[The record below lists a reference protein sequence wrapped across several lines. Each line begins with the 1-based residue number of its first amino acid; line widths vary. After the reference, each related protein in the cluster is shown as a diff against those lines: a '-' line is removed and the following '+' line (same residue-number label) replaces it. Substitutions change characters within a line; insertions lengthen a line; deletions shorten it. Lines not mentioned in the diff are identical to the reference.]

1 MATDVF
7 KLQGKTALIT
17 GGGSG
22 LGLHFAQTLADAGAR
37 VVLCARRAGTIE
49 AAAAAI
55 RERGGDADCVPMD
68 VTDAA
73 SIAAAFDH
81 AWAAGPVSIVI
92 NNAGTTA
99 TPSLLEMTEETWD
112 QVMDTNL
119 KGAWMVAREAVR
131 RLAQTPEP
139 AGSIVNIASILGMA
153 VQKGT
158 GPYGASKAGLLH
170 LTRIMAMEWA
180 KYNIRVNAIAPGYFA
195 TDLAEDFLSSDF
207 ARNMVKR
214 IPQRRL
220 GDLDDLTG
228 AILLLASGASA
239 HMTGTVI
246 TVDGGHSMPAI

>member
-1 MATDVF
+1 MATNHFD
-7 KLQGKTALIT
+7 LNGQTALIT
-17 GGGSG
+17 GGGAG
-22 LGLHFAQTLADAGAR
+22 LGLHFAHVLADAGAR

-49 AAAAAI
+49 AGAAAI
-55 RERGGDADCVPMD
+55 REKGGDADCVPMD

-81 AWAAGPVSIVI
+81 AWAAGPVNIIV
-92 NNAGTTA
+92 NNAGMTA
-99 TPSLLEMTEETWD
+99 EPSLLEMTEEIWD

-119 KGAWMVAREAVR
+119 KGAWMVAREGVK
-131 RLAQTPEP
+131 RLAESPDP
-139 AGSIVNIASILGMA
+139 GGSVINIASVLGSA

-180 KYNIRVNAIAPGYFA
+180 KYSIRVNSIAPGYFA
-195 TDLAEDFLSSDF
+195 TDMAEDFLASDY
-207 ARNMVKR
+207 AKGMIKR

-220 GDLDDLTG
+220 GELEDLSG
-228 AILLLASGASA
+228 AILLLSSQASA
-239 HMTGTVI
+239 HMTGTCL